1 MCQFETPLLV
11 IYSYIS
17 VIILSLITAFSILYK
32 NKKHSL
38 NWNAFYFIFIIALWT
53 AGALAQW
60 LVHDIQIIFLFFRL
74 SYLLVF
80 FFLFFL
86 YFSFDFVDEK
96 LSQKRKIIF
105 ALPFL
110 VTVFSVIGGY
120 GIGSVEPKYC
130 DYTLGWLAYYNLFV
144 GLAYS
149 VGAIIVLMK
158 KYKQPL
164 VSYKIKLQIGI
175 LILAISFFILWNMA
189 YEVIYV
195 FSLIKKTEI
204 EISPYCILGNLFFI
218 ILMIFNIIEYDLFDF
233 DITPGKWFAFSI
245 FSIIFLGMFFLSLT
259 PTFYL
264 TLLIVYIAVIWVFWG
279 K

>member
-11 IYSYIS
+11 IYSYVS
-17 VIILSLITAFSILYK
+17 VIILSLINAFSILYK
-32 NKKHSL
+32 NKKHSM
-38 NWNAFYFIFIIALWT
+38 NQNAFYFIFIIALWT
-53 AGALAQW
+53 AGDLVQW
-60 LVHDIQIIFLFFRL
+60 LTHDMKISFFFFRL

-105 ALPFL
+105 ALPLL
-110 VTVFSVIGGY
+110 VTVFSVAKGY
-120 GIGSVEPKYC
+120 GIGSVEPKSC
-130 DYTLGWLAYYNLFV
+130 DYTLGWLAYYSLFV
-144 GLAYS
+144 SLMYFF
-149 VGAIIVLMK
+149 GAVIVLMK

-164 VSYKIKLQIGI
+164 ISYKTKLQIRI
-175 LILAISFFILWNMA
+175 LVLAIVFFISWNMA
-189 YEVIYV
+189 YELIDI
-195 FSLIKKTEI
+195 FSIIEKTEI

-218 ILMIFNIIEYDLFDF
+218 ILIIFNIIEYDLFDF
-233 DITPGKWFAFSI
+233 DIIPGKWFAFAV
-245 FSIIFLGMFFLSLT
+245 FSVIFLGMFFLSLT